1 MKRLSRSGRIAAL
14 LLAVLTTASCGD
26 GITFPP
32 DFASSLNIDLTA
44 MTKTA
49 SGMYYQDL
57 AVGTGD
63 PAQAGD
69 EATVTYS
76 GWLPSGQLFDSGS
89 FPFTLAT
96 GQVIPGFDEG
106 VTGMRVGGKRK
117 MVIPPDLAYGK
128 QGKGSIPPNS
138 TLIFEVDLTKLN

>member
-1 MKRLSRSGRIAAL
+1 MTKYSLSGRVAAL
-14 LLAVLTTASCGD
+14 LLAVLVSASCGD
-26 GITFPP
+26 DITFPP
-32 DFASSLNIDLTA
+32 DFDSSLNISLTA

-63 PAQAGD
+63 PAEAGD
-69 EATVTYS
+69 LATVTYS
-76 GWLPSGQLFDSGS
+76 GWLPDGRLFDSGS
-89 FPFTLAT
+89 FPFTLAS
-96 GQVIPGFDEG
+96 GQVIPRFDEG

-117 MVIPPDLAYGK
+117 MVIPPELAYGK

-138 TLIFEVDLTKLN
+138 TLIFEVEVTKLN